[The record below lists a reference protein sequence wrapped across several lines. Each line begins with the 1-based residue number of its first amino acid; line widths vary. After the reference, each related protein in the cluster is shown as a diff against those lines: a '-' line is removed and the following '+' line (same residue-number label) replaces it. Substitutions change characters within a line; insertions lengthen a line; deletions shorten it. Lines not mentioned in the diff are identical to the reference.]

1 MSTSKFTQFIEDQKA
16 QKGNANNSHFNLE
29 AEVNSGRKNKKSNLE
44 SISKSENK
52 TIAMKKHNYS
62 AGPCI
67 LPQEVFEKS
76 AQAILNF
83 NDSGLSLLEI
93 SHRSK
98 DFVAVMEEARALVL
112 ELLGLE
118 GKGYQALF
126 LAGGASLE
134 FLMVPY
140 NLMKENGKAA
150 YLDTGVWASGAIKEA
165 KHFGETVV
173 VASSKEENYNHIPKN
188 YVVPEDADYFH
199 CTSNNTIFGTQMKE
213 FPNLTIPMV
222 CDMSSDI
229 FSRQMDFSKFD
240 LIYAGAQKNM
250 GPAGTTL
257 IVVKEEILGKT
268 GRPIPSMLDYE
279 KHIKAES
286 MYNTPPV
293 FPIYASLLTL
303 QWLKNLGGIA
313 AIEKINNAK
322 AALLYAEIDR
332 NPLFKGTANA
342 EDRSNMNACFVLEN
356 EAHTETFDALWKA
369 AGISGLPGHRLAGG
383 YRASMYNALPLESV
397 QVLVDV
403 MKDLEHKI

>member
-1 MSTSKFTQFIEDQKA
+1 
-16 QKGNANNSHFNLE
+16 
-29 AEVNSGRKNKKSNLE
+29 
-44 SISKSENK
+44 
-52 TIAMKKHNYS
+52 MKKHNYS

-76 AQAILNF
+76 TQAILNF
-83 NDSGLSLLEI
+83 NGSDLSILEI

-118 GKGYQALF
+118 NQGYQVLF
-126 LAGGASLE
+126 LHGGASME

-140 NLMKENGKAA
+140 NLMKMDGKAA
-150 YLDTGVWASGAIKEA
+150 YLDTGTWANNAIKEA
-165 KHFGETVV
+165 KLFGETVV
-173 VASSKEENYNHIPKN
+173 VASSKEANYNYIPKD
-188 YVVPEDADYFH
+188 YSIPADASYFH
-199 CTSNNTIFGTQMKE
+199 CTSNNTIFGTQMKS
-213 FPNLTIPMV
+213 FPKTDVPVV

-229 FSRQMDFSKFD
+229 FSRTLDFSQFD

-257 IVVKEEILGKT
+257 VVVKEEILGQS
-268 GRPIPSMLDYE
+268 GRAIPSILDYE
-279 KHIKAES
+279 KHIKADS
-286 MYNTPPV
+286 MYNTPAV

-303 QWLKNLGGIA
+303 QWLKKIGGIA
-313 AIEKINNAK
+313 AIEKINEAK

-332 NPLFKGTANA
+332 NPLFKGTAA
-342 EDRSNMNACFVLEN
+342 TADRSNMNATFLLKNQE
-356 EAHTETFDALWKA
+356 HQETFDQMWKA
-369 AGISGLPGHRLAGG
+369 AGISGLAGHRSVGG

-403 MKDLEHKI
+403 MKELEVTISRTNEVAV

>member
-1 MSTSKFTQFIEDQKA
+1 
-16 QKGNANNSHFNLE
+16 
-29 AEVNSGRKNKKSNLE
+29 
-44 SISKSENK
+44 
-52 TIAMKKHNYS
+52 MKIHNYS

-67 LPQEVFEKS
+67 LPQEVFDKS

-83 NDSGLSLLEI
+83 NNSGLSILEI

-98 DFVAVMEEARALVL
+98 DFVAVMDEVRDLVL
-112 ELLGLE
+112 DLLNLK

-126 LAGGASLE
+126 LHGGASLE

-140 NLMKENGKAA
+140 NLMKINGKAA
-150 YLDTGVWASGAIKEA
+150 YLDTGTWAAGAIKEA
-165 KHFGETVV
+165 KNFGETLVV
-173 VASSKEENYNHIPKN
+173 GSSKADNYTYIPKDFEI
-188 YVVPEDADYFH
+188 PADVNYFH
-199 CTSNNTIFGTQMKE
+199 CTSNNTIFGTQMKS
-213 FPNLTIPMV
+213 FPETNVPVV

-229 FSRQMDFSKFD
+229 FSRVLDFSKFD

-257 IVVKEEILGKT
+257 VVVKEEILGKS
-268 GRPIPSMLDYE
+268 GRNIPSMLDYAQ
-279 KHIKAES
+279 HIKADS
-286 MYNTPPV
+286 MYNTPAV

-322 AALLYAEIDR
+322 AELLYAEIDR
-332 NPLFKGTANA
+332 NPLFKGAANK
-342 EDRSNMNACFVLEN
+342 EDRSNMNATFLLKDEN
-356 EAHTETFDALWKA
+356 HAPIFDKMWTA
-369 AGISGLPGHRLAGG
+369 ANISGLAGHRSVGG

-403 MKDLEHKI
+403 MKSLEESLNI